1 MKKLR
6 LLSAGAV
13 TAAML
18 LETLPLYAAAAEG
31 AVLRG
36 GVDVPDAFAAGRDI
50 LVRGTVQSA
59 DKLTSVTAG
68 IYDAQGKEICVAA
81 AKPGTESYE
90 LGRLED
96 EVHFDTLPVGDYVY
110 RVTASTAAQELIELD
125 SQSFSVWEAQPVE
138 ALGVQNAPALPSTIR
153 QNENLMLGGLVVSP
167 STIEEIYVSVMRA
180 DGSLAMTAISP
191 GGSTSYDLARLNKFL
206 PFRKLARGSYSIRIT
221 ASNAEKKDQTIL
233 SHYFRIGNGAV
244 PGRPLETSATA
255 DTETTST
262 EATATTNS
270 TETTSTETT
279 STTMTTAATTT
290 EETLTNPPAPGSTT
304 ESSTET
310 TTTTSTTETTTST
323 STTTSTTA
331 TTAATTTEETL
342 TNPPAPGFT
351 TETTAT
357 TSTTDTTTSTS
368 TTTSTTATTA
378 ATSTEETL
386 TNPPAPG
393 FTTEST
399 SASSTETTAQSS
411 TEETLTNPPAPG
423 STTES
428 STDTTP
434 TGTSSETTTETTL
447 TNPPAPGFTTESS
460 TETTESTLTNPPA
473 PGSTTESTTAST
485 SASSTETTMT
495 NPPAPGST
503 TETTATTQNADKLTL
518 TGGSVIP
525 TQLNQGQAVIVRG
538 TVSSASSAI
547 RSVSVGIYDAAG
559 TRVTGGSASP
569 NTTSYDLKALDASVR
584 FDLLADGVYT
594 YRVYASNA
602 GGTDELLDSQ
612 TFAVGNATVP
622 AGDSITLTGGTT
634 IPATLSSGQ
643 AVIVNGTVNSGSS
656 NLTSVIVAIV
666 NASGVRVIAAS
677 AQPNARSYNIHALD
691 SAITFNKLT
700 PGEYTF
706 QVIASNASNTDQV
719 INSQKFTVSGQ
730 TGFTY
735 VNGIL
740 VVNKSYSVPAT
751 YNPGGLLPEVQAA
764 FARMSAAA
772 RDEAGLRL
780 WVYSGF
786 RSYDRQSTIYNNYV
800 GLYGRNVADTFS
812 ARPGHSE
819 HQTGMAIDVNCA
831 DDSFIGTP
839 EAIWLANNS
848 YKYGFI
854 IRYPQGKQNITGF
867 KYEPWHVRYLGVYN
881 ATAVYQSGL
890 TLEEY
895 LKVDSVYR

>member
-1 MKKLR
+1 
-6 LLSAGAV
+6 
-13 TAAML
+13 
-18 LETLPLYAAAAEG
+18 
-31 AVLRG
+31 
-36 GVDVPDAFAAGRDI
+36 
-50 LVRGTVQSA
+50 
-59 DKLTSVTAG
+59 
-68 IYDAQGKEICVAA
+68 
-81 AKPGTESYE
+81 
-90 LGRLED
+90 
-96 EVHFDTLPVGDYVY
+96 
-110 RVTASTAAQELIELD
+110 
-125 SQSFSVWEAQPVE
+125 
-138 ALGVQNAPALPSTIR
+138 
-153 QNENLMLGGLVVSP
+153 
-167 STIEEIYVSVMRA
+167 
-180 DGSLAMTAISP
+180 
-191 GGSTSYDLARLNKFL
+191 
-206 PFRKLARGSYSIRIT
+206 
-221 ASNAEKKDQTIL
+221 
-233 SHYFRIGNGAV
+233 
-244 PGRPLETSATA
+244 
-255 DTETTST
+255 
-262 EATATTNS
+262 
-270 TETTSTETT
+270 
-279 STTMTTAATTT
+279 
-290 EETLTNPPAPGSTT
+290 
-304 ESSTET
+304 
-310 TTTTSTTETTTST
+310 
-323 STTTSTTA
+323 
-331 TTAATTTEETL
+331 
-342 TNPPAPGFT
+342 
-351 TETTAT
+351 
-357 TSTTDTTTSTS
+357 
-368 TTTSTTATTA
+368 
-378 ATSTEETL
+378 
-386 TNPPAPG
+386 
-393 FTTEST
+393 
-399 SASSTETTAQSS
+399 
-411 TEETLTNPPAPG
+411 
-423 STTES
+423 
-428 STDTTP
+428 
-434 TGTSSETTTETTL
+434 
-447 TNPPAPGFTTESS
+447 
-460 TETTESTLTNPPA
+460 
-473 PGSTTESTTAST
+473 
-485 SASSTETTMT
+485 MT

>member
-357 TSTTDTTTSTS
+357 TSTTETTTSTS

-447 TNPPAPGFTTESS
+447 
-460 TETTESTLTNPPA
+460 
-473 PGSTTESTTAST
+473 
-485 SASSTETTMT
+485 T